1 MTFQRR
7 LLRIPRD
14 RQNAPALDEIGVV
27 VKERCFL
34 IYFLIYCKLSFTN
47 IFKGERHKKYF
58 LCNSREKRT
67 YHITK
72 HLVFCSGQVIT
83 AKVQETT
90 ARFGVRSQAQALDL
104 LYGCTPFYH
113 LSRRGSGV
121 GTHNS

>member
-67 YHITK
+67 YHITR
-72 HLVFCSGQVIT
+72 HLV
-83 AKVQETT
+83 
-90 ARFGVRSQAQALDL
+90 
-104 LYGCTPFYH
+104 LYC
-113 LSRRGSGV
+113 L
-121 GTHNS
+121 